1 MEVKIRSIGNSVGI
15 IFPKRIAKMMN
26 FHIEDVIELDIDT
39 ERKRLIVER
48 KKQSLKEN
56 LLDGIKAS
64 QEENLAFVNDFDE
77 LEGEI

>member
-1 MEVKIRSIGNSVGI
+1 MEVRIRSIGNSVGI
-15 IFPKRIAKMMN
+15 IFPKRIAKLMN

-56 LLDGIKAS
+56 LLDGIKAG
-64 QEENLAFVNDFDE
+64 QEENLAFANDFE
-77 LEGEI
+77 KKKV